1 MALDTHDMK
10 YGFWV
15 GLGFLA
21 AFLVWHL
28 ASRVLGRAAGRDGA
42 HG

>member
-1 MALDTHDMK
+1 MAIDTHDLK

-28 ASRVLGRAAGRDGA
+28 ASSALRRARGGS
-42 HG
+42 GG

>member
-1 MALDTHDMK
+1 MAIDTHDLK

-21 AFLVWHL
+21 AFLIWHL
-28 ASRVLGRAAGRDGA
+28 ASRVLGSAAHRADG